1 MSQGSPLRMKIA
13 GLFSGESSMSFALT
27 TTHENIYFQRSIRVI
42 VGHCETL
49 ASVSQVA
56 ITFHYRHQLGA
67 FERGSW

>member
-1 MSQGSPLRMKIA
+1 
-13 GLFSGESSMSFALT
+13 MSFALT